1 MGRQKAEEKKG
12 PEHEELFCQ
21 TKEFGILPKSLK
33 GVFMDNDYR
42 YPCIYVLENH
52 FRGRGESGL
61 KSKKLE
67 SRLFLSSK

>member
-1 MGRQKAEEKKG
+1 MKNYFAR
-12 PEHEELFCQ
+12 LRNL
-21 TKEFGILPKSLK
+21 EFFLSKSLK

-67 SRLFLSSK
+67 SRFLSSK